1 LDVPEDSQL
10 MQEEIFGPLLPIITV
25 STEWKYAMHVVLID
39 TMIQRSF
46 YLWFDRLKMWK
57 TVLIW

>member
-25 STEWKYAMHVVLID
+25 SKE
-39 TMIQRSF
+39 
-46 YLWFDRLKMWK
+46 
-57 TVLIW
+57 